1 MRVSK
6 PLWLAL
12 LLTLVLSGCAGVG
25 PAVQAAKAMVG
36 GGSAPSLDVT
46 VAKGDAKGEDSVSQ
60 NADTAIQ
67 VEAGSST
74 EVVTEGPVDT
84 IINERGMGTFELML
98 LVLLAGWA
106 IPSPGAMARGAA
118 RWLRAG
124 ASWLRERN
132 S

>member
-1 MRVSK
+1 MSVSK

-12 LLTLVLSGCAGVG
+12 LLTLVLSGCAAVG

-36 GGSAPSLDVT
+36 GGGAPSLDVT
-46 VAKGDAKGEDSVSQ
+46 VAKGDAKGEDSVAQ
-60 NADTAIQ
+60 NADTAVQ
-67 VEAGSST
+67 VEAGRT

-84 IINERGMGTFELML
+84 IINEKGMGTFELML

-118 RWLRAG
+118 RWVRSG
-124 ASWLRERN
+124 VVWLREQKG
-132 S
+132 